1 MKKQSA
7 RSFQNSFLD
16 SRTEEF
22 EHSVAAH
29 FFAHYKKILVL
40 HNDYTDWLIHCLR
53 KTEKFSGYLAVTY
66 LTNKQLDSLSEEKRF
81 FRLLQFM
88 SFARGLP
95 SYKKELCQQEYRV
108 ITFKLTNFMDYI
120 QIKNRNQYQR
130 EQVKNFFYDIQQS
143 NQFASQFSERVFQSS
158 AVFPFIRVEQ
168 ENDTY
173 GALIIHVAIVKELY
187 FYSHPFYFPRYFQS
201 YNSVY
206 DLQVKLQIIYNLLL

>member
-1 MKKQSA
+1 
-7 RSFQNSFLD
+7 
-16 SRTEEF
+16 
-22 EHSVAAH
+22 
-29 FFAHYKKILVL
+29 
-40 HNDYTDWLIHCLR
+40 
-53 KTEKFSGYLAVTY
+53 
-66 LTNKQLDSLSEEKRF
+66 
-81 FRLLQFM
+81 M

-120 QIKNRNQYQR
+120 QIKNNNQYQR

-173 GALIIHVAIVKELY
+173 GALIIYVAIVKELY
-187 FYSHPFYFPRYFQS
+187 FYSYPFYFPRYFQT

-206 DLQVKLQIIYNLLL
+206 DLQVKLQIIYSYSQNNLKKKFDIKAFLDRFKKLKNQKQTNIKKLILKGFNELNKMESIQGTVEIEFKNGTVEELEIHKITPLQIGKVKNIFYHVAL